1 MDRRR
6 KENLLIM
13 AALAIVF
20 VSFLFMFSKRW
31 HSRLNGNDSLDV
43 TRIHDA
49 TAISSLIGRGTDV
62 RQDFICPYDTI
73 KEIVIIFNKT
83 DETNQE
89 NVTVSLLKD
98 QDAIFSGSLSVKD
111 ISDQHRTRIPVGISG
126 YKGHSLTL
134 YITSDSDTSLA
145 LMIDEKTEAYYQF
158 DDQTLKGTICFAIYG
173 N

>member
-6 KENLLIM
+6 KENLLIL
-13 AALAIVF
+13 AALTIVA

-43 TRIHDA
+43 TKIHDA
-49 TAISSLIGRGTDV
+49 TTVSSFLGRGTDV
-62 RQDFICPYDTI
+62 RQDFTCPYDTI
-73 KEIVIIFNKT
+73 KELVIIFNKT
-83 DETNQE
+83 DDTNQE
-89 NVTVSLLKD
+89 NVTVSLLEG
-98 QDAIFSGSLSVKD
+98 QETLFSQTVSVSD

-126 YKGHSLTL
+126 CKGHSLTL
-134 YITSDSDTSLA
+134 DITSDSDTGLA
-145 LMIDEKTEAYYQF
+145 LMIDEKTEAYYRF